1 MHTVLI
7 YSGGRRVDALLL
19 SASPDRL
26 RVAIPGRGDISE
38 FKMVE
43 GRWTTDHGVRVEI
56 GALIVDNSMS
66 VENFLPQTHVR
77 TSSAS

>member
-26 RVAIPGRGDISE
+26 RVAIPGRGDTME
-38 FKMVE
+38 FRMLE
-43 GRWTTDHGVRVEI
+43 GRWTTDRGVAVEI
-56 GALIVDNSMS
+56 GALMVDDGMS
-66 VENFLPQTHVR
+66 VASFLPR
-77 TSSAS
+77 TQMRASSAV